1 VEKSILNRFLHFAP
15 LLSAKAEMGGFGRND
30 PAPFQQSNMITQTD
44 RLYCHAEPDGK
55 ASGSSNLLF
64 YPNHQSQEKKLI
76 RKARSSPQA
85 P

>member
-1 VEKSILNRFLHFAP
+1 
-15 LLSAKAEMGGFGRND
+15 
-30 PAPFQQSNMITQTD
+30 MITQTD
-44 RLYCHAEPDGK
+44 RLYCHAEPDGE
-55 ASGSSNLLF
+55 ASGSNNLLF